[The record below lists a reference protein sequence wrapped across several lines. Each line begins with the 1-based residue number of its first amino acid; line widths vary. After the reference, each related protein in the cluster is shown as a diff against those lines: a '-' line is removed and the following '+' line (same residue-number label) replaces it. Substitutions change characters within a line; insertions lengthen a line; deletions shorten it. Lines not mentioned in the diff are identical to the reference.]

1 MLSSEREGVA
11 EAILSEVQPYLG
23 DLMTDPFGN
32 YLFQKL
38 LDHVPPATR
47 ADIISSV
54 AHRLVPSGVSLHGTR
69 SVQKVVEVART
80 RAERDTVVAALS
92 SAAVELATSANGNH
106 IMQRVLEH
114 FSKPASDDPPVDSSS
129 TSSPHSNNSHSSSAA
144 GAAGATAGTTAS
156 ASSGCESDSAF
167 VYKSLQVACFEVA
180 THRHGCCVVQRALGA
195 ASPAQRAGLIA
206 EVGRH
211 ALALMQDPFGNYVC
225 QYFCDHCTPEE
236 VVPIVQ
242 APLGQVVHLSMQKFR
257 YVPHYYYYCL
267 PDSIHLV
274 TSAACAFKSL
284 CVLL

>member
-1 MLSSEREGVA
+1 MLSSDREGVA
-11 EAILSEVQPYLG
+11 EAILSEVQPYLS

-114 FSKPASDDPPVDSSS
+114 FSKPASDDPVQADSST

-144 GAAGATAGTTAS
+144 GAGATAA
-156 ASSGCESDSAF
+156 ASSGRESDSAF

-180 THRHGCCVVQRALGA
+180 THRHGCCVVQRALDA
-195 ASPAQRAGLIA
+195 ASPAQRAGLVA

-225 QYFCDHCTPEE
+225 QYFCDHCTAEE

-257 YVPHYYYYCL
+257 YVTNCCYFSPSSKCFSYH
-267 PDSIHLV
+267 
-274 TSAACAFKSL
+274 AL
-284 CVLL
+284 CTVRNS